1 MSGWVDGYR
10 GAVNAWECDQFGH
23 MNVQFYLGKSLD
35 ALAWTAAALGLGPKA
50 ARERALALVPVAD
63 RILFRRELRAGDGFH
78 IRTAVR
84 AADGSALSLTT
95 EVVNT
100 ETGEL
105 AAQLERE
112 ARMFDL
118 AGRRF
123 IDLPAEMLDAA
134 RSQAAPAN
142 LQPLPPETPTAPA
155 HDAAGLI
162 HTSRGTFNQWE
173 LDASGHAH
181 LRFRMNAYTSAMPHL
196 MARIG
201 FTTEAR
207 EEKGWGFAA
216 LDYKLAHTRP
226 IKVGEPYEMRSG
238 LFELRE
244 KTMRMVHHMVQAMTG
259 EPLGSLEFVIAM
271 FDLKARR
278 TMPIPSEMREKA
290 EAMRIG

>member
-1 MSGWVDGYR
+1 MTGWVDGYR

-23 MNVQFYLGKSLD
+23 MNVQFYLGKSID
-35 ALAWTAAALGLGPKA
+35 ALAWLGAAIGLGPEA
-50 ARERALALVPVAD
+50 ARKQQVTLVPVAD
-63 RILFRRELRAGDGFH
+63 RILFKRELRAGDGFH

-84 AADGSALSLTT
+84 AARRDALDLAT
-95 EVVNT
+95 EVLNS

-112 ARMFDL
+112 AKPYDL
-118 AGRRF
+118 AARRF
-123 IDLPAEMLDAA
+123 VPLTPEICAA
-134 RSQAAPAN
+134 A
-142 LQPLPPETPTAPA
+142 TPTANLPA
-155 HDAAGLI
+155 LPPATPEAPSHEAAGLFD
-162 HTSRGTFNQWE
+162 TSRGTFNQWE

-216 LDYKLAHTRP
+216 LDYKLAHARP

-238 LFELRE
+238 LYELKD

-259 EPLGSLEFVIAM
+259 EPLGRLEFVVAM
-271 FDLKARR
+271 FDLAARR
-278 TMPIPSEMREKA
+278 TMPIPPEMRAKA
-290 EAMRIG
+290 EALKIG

>member
-35 ALAWTAAALGLGPKA
+35 ALAWTSAALGLGPKA
-50 ARERALALVPVAD
+50 SRERRVALVPTAD
-63 RILFRRELRAGDGFH
+63 RILFKRELRAGDGFH

-84 AADGSALSLTT
+84 DVAGQALALAS
-95 EVVNT
+95 EIVNS
-100 ETGEL
+100 ETGEM

-112 ARMFDL
+112 ARIFDL
-118 AGRRF
+118 GARCF
-123 IDLPAEMLDAA
+123 LDLPGEMRAA
-134 RSQAAPAN
+134 AVAQEPPAN
-142 LQPLPPETPTAPA
+142 LQPLPPDTPAAPG

-162 HTSRGTFNQWE
+162 DTSRGTFNQWE
-173 LDASGHAH
+173 LDPTGHAH

-216 LDYKLAHTRP
+216 LDYKLAHNRP

-238 LFELRE
+238 LYELKD

-259 EPLGSLEFVIAM
+259 EPLGRLEFVVAM
-271 FDLKARR
+271 FDLAARR
-278 TMPIPSEMREKA
+278 TMPIPPEMRAKA
-290 EAMRIG
+290 EALRIG

>member
-50 ARERALALVPVAD
+50 ARERELALVPVAD

-84 AADGSALSLTT
+84 RADGKALALAT
-95 EVVNT
+95 EVVNS

-112 ARMFDL
+112 ARVFDL

-123 IDLPAEMLDAA
+123 VDLPAEMRQTAAA
-134 RSQAAPAN
+134 RNTPTN
-142 LQPLPPETPTAPA
+142 LQPPPPETPTAPA

-162 HTSRGTFNQWE
+162 DTSRGTFNQWE

-196 MARIG
+196 MAKIG

-216 LDYKLAHTRP
+216 LDYKLAHLRP

-238 LFELRE
+238 LYELKD
-244 KTMRMVHHMVQAMTG
+244 KTLRMVHHMVQSMTG
-259 EPLGSLEFVIAM
+259 EPLGSLEFVVAM
-271 FDLKARR
+271 FDLAARR
-278 TMPIPSEMREKA
+278 TMPIPPEMRAKA

>member
-23 MNVQFYLGKSLD
+23 MNVQFYLGKSID
-35 ALAWTAAALGLGPKA
+35 ALAWTASALGLGPAA
-50 ARERALALVPVAD
+50 AREKQLALVPVAD

-78 IRTAVR
+78 IRTTLR
-84 AADGSALSLTT
+84 AARADALDLAT
-95 EVVNT
+95 EILNT

-112 ARMFDL
+112 AKLYDL
-118 AGRRF
+118 AARRF
-123 IDLPAEMLDAA
+123 VPLTPELRA
-134 RSQAAPAN
+134 AAPGSAN
-142 LQPLPPETPTAPA
+142 LQALPPVTPAAPA
-155 HDAAGLI
+155 HDAAGLLD
-162 HTSRGTFNQWE
+162 TSRGTFNQWE

-196 MARIG
+196 MAKIG

-207 EEKGWGFAA
+207 EEKSWGFAA
-216 LDYKLAHTRP
+216 LDYKLAHARP

-238 LFELRE
+238 LFELKD

-259 EPLGSLEFVIAM
+259 EPLGRLEFVVAM
-271 FDLKARR
+271 FDLAQRR
-278 TMPIPSEMREKA
+278 TMPIPPEMRAKA
-290 EAMRIG
+290 EALRIA